1 MFLMH
6 TGQWMSVDAYEKAV
20 KNINDPTVYKGQCPL
35 VNDYY
40 LGEPHFVGFTE
51 NAKKIPMVIG
61 TVMGEFAFMPLP
73 FDKTKLS
80 EEEITEKLRD
90 TFKEYTDDLVAE
102 YKKAYPGKN
111 IADLFAL
118 DCIFRVPTMK
128 LIAEASKRSESET
141 YSYLFAYE
149 FPVQNGKIAWHCSD
163 IPFVFNNVKRVPS
176 ANIEGVSEKLEEQV
190 FSAVM
195 TFARTG
201 NPNNDKLPTWDA
213 SKENDEATMVFD
225 RECECRHNFD
235 HKLVPM
241 GREAFFK
248 YGQFAFGN
256 IQH

>member
-1 MFLMH
+1 M
-6 TGQWMSVDAYEKAV
+6 
-20 KNINDPTVYKGQCPL
+20 KNTILLNGWSLIIGFPLTIILALLINDIGNKHFRKTVQTLSYLPYFISMVVVCGIVVDFCKTTGVLGTMMTALTGKTQVDC
-35 VNDYY
+35 Y
-40 LGEPHFVGFTE
+40 LG
-51 NAKKIPMVIG
+51 NADHNNRCICS
-61 TVMGEFAFMPLP
+61 F
-73 FDKTKLS
+73 KTRHALC
-80 EEEITEKLRD
+80 RCD
-90 TFKEYTDDLVAE
+90 HD
-102 YKKAYPGKN
+102 
-111 IADLFAL
+111 ADLFAL

-128 LIAEASKRSESET
+128 LIAEASKRSESKT